1 MYTNARGVYET
12 KGMNMMNMNMNLFIN
27 LNHYCNILGM
37 CQICKLLEYK

>member
-27 LNHYCNILGM
+27 LNQYSRHVSDMQVTGI
-37 CQICKLLEYK
+37 